1 MNGYPNEAGVRP
13 GTTGETAQAAA
24 EFMAPRLAGMCAEVL
39 DLIRQAP
46 ATPEELTDKLQRH
59 SRRRVL
65 LTTVR
70 ARVCQLR
77 ALGLVV
83 DEGSRGIGESGKVKG
98 IRWRAAEAAE
108 TAAYLARK
116 EARQ

>member
-1 MNGYPNEAGVRP
+1 MNGYPTEAGVRP

-39 DLIRQAP
+39 DLIRLAP
-46 ATPEELTDKLQRH
+46 ATPEELPDTLQRH

-70 ARVCQLR
+70 RGSASYARS
-77 ALGLVV
+77 AL
-83 DEGSRGIGESGKVKG
+83 SST
-98 IRWRAAEAAE
+98 RAAAA
-108 TAAYLARK
+108 
-116 EARQ
+116 